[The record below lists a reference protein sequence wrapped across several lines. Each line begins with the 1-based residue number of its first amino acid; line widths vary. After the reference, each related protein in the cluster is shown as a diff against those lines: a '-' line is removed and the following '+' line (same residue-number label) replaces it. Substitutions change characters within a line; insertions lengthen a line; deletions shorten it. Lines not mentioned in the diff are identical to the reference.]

1 MFRPSDPTLFSG
13 LRSWDNILALVAKEN
28 RRCAEKLAPHMPILK
43 RTPPGGDGL
52 ASVLGFSLEQPPSD
66 IRARCSSFDSYA
78 DFGDADSLADARAFL
93 RYTLKCTELFSGDG
107 FAYSAGGERGARE
120 YLMRRLPVSSLWG
133 AHWVELTGGI
143 LLCDG
148 LK

>member
-1 MFRPSDPTLFSG
+1 MNISSRGGVFQPCFDPLTQRSFPACAAGTTSSPS
-13 LRSWDNILALVAKEN
+13 
-28 RRCAEKLAPHMPILK
+28 
-43 RTPPGGDGL
+43 GDGL